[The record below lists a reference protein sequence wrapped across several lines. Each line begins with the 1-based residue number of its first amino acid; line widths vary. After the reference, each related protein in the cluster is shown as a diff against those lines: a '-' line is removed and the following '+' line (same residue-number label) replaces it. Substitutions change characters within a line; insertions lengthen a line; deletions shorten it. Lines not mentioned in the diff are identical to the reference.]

1 MTDFHT
7 RFGPEVQ
14 NEMSQL
20 LDHLR
25 QQAMTGQY
33 IYRGEPKLYR
43 KVMSSLYRQCEKKG
57 FAPKVLPE
65 TLAWCEQM
73 WELQKDIVVQTRRF
87 LPGHQKLDMYERQ
100 FWGRDHYSL
109 SKHIDTKEYEIL
121 CQLQHYGG
129 ATNLVDF
136 TNDYLIALFFA
147 CEQKPGK
154 CGRVILSRAI
164 PLPVRISD
172 ARVQA
177 QKAVFVQ
184 VPDGFMNPE
193 HFSQITVPAKL
204 KLPLLLYLKQYHAIS
219 SENLFP
225 DIQGAV
231 KYWHDN
237 QSFLFWIREAEQK
250 SKDGEYAKAVE
261 IYDKCLSLSLEED
274 PRVLIDRG
282 VAKFNLNLWKPSCD
296 DLDRAISL
304 YDQDWKW
311 TGYSGWGFALFMRGM
326 TFIQREQWAEAI
338 QNLNT
343 AKDKGYK
350 VATEFHKHFGDITAF
365 EDEYGLS
372 LPDNIKEVLTNCEVE
387 GQT

>member
-172 ARVQA
+172 ARRASTKGSFCSSSRRIHEPGTLQPDHSASQA
-177 QKAVFVQ
+177 
-184 VPDGFMNPE
+184 
-193 HFSQITVPAKL
+193 
-204 KLPLLLYLKQYHAIS
+204 
-219 SENLFP
+219 
-225 DIQGAV
+225 
-231 KYWHDN
+231 
-237 QSFLFWIREAEQK
+237 
-250 SKDGEYAKAVE
+250 
-261 IYDKCLSLSLEED
+261 
-274 PRVLIDRG
+274 
-282 VAKFNLNLWKPSCD
+282 
-296 DLDRAISL
+296 
-304 YDQDWKW
+304 
-311 TGYSGWGFALFMRGM
+311 
-326 TFIQREQWAEAI
+326 
-338 QNLNT
+338 
-343 AKDKGYK
+343 
-350 VATEFHKHFGDITAF
+350 
-365 EDEYGLS
+365 
-372 LPDNIKEVLTNCEVE
+372 
-387 GQT
+387 